1 MASHTGQPITSSH
14 APAQLQLELAK
25 LRLICTGLGNRRAS
39 ERWPIELPLEGWLD
53 VDDGSADPIPVEL
66 VDLSS
71 GGVAVVLA
79 AEPAL
84 QPGQRGL
91 LITQAHG
98 GGCGSRAV
106 RCCWQR
112 SQLWLQV
119 AGLAFESGAN
129 A

>member
-1 MASHTGQPITSSH
+1 MAADTGQPT
-14 APAQLQLELAK
+14 PNQLELELAK
-25 LRLICTGLGNRRAS
+25 LRLICQGIGNRRAS
-39 ERWPIELPLEGWLD
+39 ERWPIDLPLEGWLA
-53 VDDGSADPIPVEL
+53 VDAGPSEPIPVEL

-71 GGVAVVLA
+71 GGVAVLLG

-84 QPGQRGL
+84 QPGQRGR

-119 AGLAFESGAN
+119 AGLAFESATPG
-129 A
+129 

>member
-1 MASHTGQPITSSH
+1 MASQTGLPT
-14 APAQLQLELAK
+14 PNQLELELAK
-25 LRLICTGLGNRRAS
+25 LRLICDGIGNRRAS

-53 VDDGSADPIPVEL
+53 LEEGPSEPIPVEL

-71 GGVAVVLA
+71 GGVAVALG

-84 QPGQRGL
+84 QPGQRGR

-119 AGLAFESGAN
+119 VGLAFESCAN
-129 A
+129 G